1 MKNTKGILR
10 AGIILTAFF
19 MTMNTSGQTLEQL
32 HRKGGVLDGV
42 QIRPMDWKSPGIR
55 TVALDPSA
63 TLYALKDDTL
73 PLVNLRLIFE
83 GGSSSEGSQHGIKS
97 ALAQAMKLGGAA
109 GRSGETIADELAALG
124 ATLDIGSSEESFVVS
139 LSCLKA
145 DFPAAMRILE
155 DVLLRPD
162 FRPEVLSVIQASM
175 KTGVQRR
182 NDRPES
188 IAQRKLREIMLL
200 PDLRGH
206 SITLEDVDRINL
218 DAVREA
224 HKSLFTRR
232 TLHVALDGDIGEH
245 AGGDPGGHPGGN
257 ADGSPGQTASPV
269 SPGVL
274 APEYEALLRQL
285 VEKMPPAN
293 SPYRVFDA
301 ERPAHGLTALRGK
314 ILLVKKDVSQA
325 VVSVGTFLPQ
335 HNHDDFYGLQ
345 AGNYILGG
353 GSFVSRLMQEVRAKR
368 GLAYYSYSRNDFE
381 ARFGRFVASS
391 GTRSDRAAETLRVML
406 QVMDGMDGI
415 PPDELKL
422 AVDSIVN
429 SLVFEYDNPGR
440 VLASEIRF
448 RMHHMPPN
456 YLEHFQKRI
465 AHVKPS
471 DVSDVFARNVH
482 TKDLWIVVVGPASLQ
497 AELEKLRPVVAVEP
511 EEVPAAQ

>member
-1 MKNTKGILR
+1 MKNNKSILK
-10 AGIILTAFF
+10 AAIILTAFL
-19 MTMNTSGQTLEQL
+19 MTMNTSGQTIDQL

-42 QIRPMDWKSPGIR
+42 KIHPLDWKSPGIR
-55 TVALDPSA
+55 TVAIDPSA
-63 TLYALKDDTL
+63 TLYVLKDETL

-83 GGSSSEGSQHGIKS
+83 GGSSSEGKQHGIKS

-109 GRSGETIADELAALG
+109 GRSGETIADELAGLG
-124 ATLDIGSSEESFVVS
+124 ASLDIGSTEESFIIS
-139 LSCLKA
+139 LSCLKG

-188 IAQRKLREIMLL
+188 IAQRKLREVMLL

-206 SITLEDVDRINL
+206 SMTLEDIEHINL
-218 DAVREA
+218 DAVRES
-224 HKSLFTRR
+224 HRELFARR
-232 TLHVALDGDIGEH
+232 TLHIALDGDIDSLTAPDATIP
-245 AGGDPGGHPGGN
+245 AGAMAPAPGPAGRP
-257 ADGSPGQTASPV
+257 A
-269 SPGVL
+269 
-274 APEYEALLRQL
+274 YEDMLLSL
-285 VEKMPPAN
+285 VQKMPAVT
-293 SPYRVFDA
+293 SPYRVFEA
-301 ERPAHGLTALRGK
+301 EKPAHGLTALRGK
-314 ILLVKKDVSQA
+314 ILLVNKDVSQA

-335 HNHDDFYGLQ
+335 HNAEDFYGLQ

-391 GTRSDRAAETLRVML
+391 GTRADRTAETLRVML
-406 QVMDGMDGI
+406 EVMEGMNHI

-440 VLASEIRF
+440 VLGSEIRF
-448 RMHHMPPN
+448 RMHRMPTN
-456 YLEHFQKRI
+456 YLEHFQQRLGQ
-465 AHVKPS
+465 VRTTE
-471 DVSDVFARNVH
+471 VSDVFARNVH
-482 TKDLWIVVVGPASLQ
+482 SKDLWIVVVGPSSLKQ
-497 AELEKLRPVVAVEP
+497 DLEKLRPVVVVEP
-511 EEVPAAQ
+511 EEVPTDR